1 MEDNRQD
8 DVEITGVVYALAD
21 THVETLREQSHS
33 GDNPGDVTNTNFF
46 VKTCKLN

>member
-8 DVEITGVVYALAD
+8 DVEIAGVVCALAD
-21 THVETLREQSHS
+21 THMETLREQSHIA
-33 GDNPGDVTNTNFF
+33 DNLGDVTNTNFF